1 MILFVTT
8 KCYRSTFWYG
18 ICNKHFPLAL
28 RYSQN
33 SLTKFSVKYFN
44 FGSQKDSNFLKGF
57 SKLEE
62 LNIYNTHNTTKM
74 TAFQYLPP
82 LPSLQQLLIIDQK
95 ANDTFAKLDASTSV
109 DSLKNVESK
118 CCVYWFNVIVWKI
131 YPYRPTPDVIAWLC
145 SPLSFLP
152 TGCGLP
158 EAR

>member
-1 MILFVTT
+1 M
-8 KCYRSTFWYG
+8 
-18 ICNKHFPLAL
+18 AL

-74 TAFQYLPP
+74 TAFQYLPQ

-109 DSLKNVESK
+109 DSLKTLNQSVAYIGSM
-118 CCVYWFNVIVWKI
+118 
-131 YPYRPTPDVIAWLC
+131 
-145 SPLSFLP
+145 
-152 TGCGLP
+152 
-158 EAR
+158 